1 MKKNLIAASL
11 FIISFTWVQAQKT
24 ITVQSNGDATFYTDW
39 ASAWEATQ
47 VGDTIYLPGGTFN
60 IGNLVINR
68 KVTIIGVGH
77 DPTQTHDG
85 LFSHLNGNIY
95 FVEGS
100 DESLLHGFQFTNLYF
115 NTTSWVNQAVSN
127 VTISRC
133 RITNLTQLGY
143 TKPSLAQHILFK
155 ENVLGGAIY
164 GRDAQ
169 QIQFVKN
176 IIDERVYEFDGYTVF
191 TNNIFT
197 YYYTSTVAWA
207 PLQQMKNALFQN
219 NIFRTTSY
227 PLNTGNC
234 DNNLLQANI
243 FAANITINTQTDL
256 NTWVGNFFNQ
266 PLAEVFVNFTG
277 GAFNPEHD
285 YHLLPTS
292 VGVGAG
298 TDGFDIGIY
307 GTAVPYKEGAVPF
320 NPQITFEQVS
330 GQTDEAGNIEVQVNV
345 SAQER

>member
-1 MKKNLIAASL
+1 MKKIFLISIFWLAQ
-11 FIISFTWVQAQKT
+11 FGIVQAQRT
-24 ITVQSNGDATFYTDW
+24 IAVQSNGNATFFTDW

-47 VGDTIYLPGGTFN
+47 DGDTIYLPGGTFATGN
-60 IGNLVINR
+60 IVIDR

-77 DPTQTHDG
+77 DATQTHDG
-85 LFSHLNGNIY
+85 LFSHLNGSIF

-100 DESLLHGFQFTNLYF
+100 DESLLHGFQFTGLFF
-115 NTTSWVNQAVSN
+115 NTTFSVNQAVSN

-133 RITNLTQLGY
+133 RITASTRIGH
-143 TKPSLAQHILFK
+143 TKPSLAQHILFE
-155 ENVLGGAIY
+155 ENVFGGTIH

-176 IIDERVYEFDGYTVF
+176 IFNERVYEFNGYAVF
-191 TNNIFT
+191 TNNIFS
-197 YYYTSTVAWA
+197 STGGGIYA
-207 PLQQMKNALFQN
+207 PLQQMHNVFVQN
-219 NIFRTTSY
+219 NIFRTTTY
-227 PLNTGNC
+227 PLTNSE
-234 DNNLLQANI
+234 NNLLKNNIIVANL
-243 FAANITINTQTDL
+243 TINPQTDL

-266 PLAEVFVNFTG
+266 PLAEVFVNFSG

-292 VGVGAG
+292 VGVNAG

-330 GQTDEAGNIEVQVNV
+330 GQTYDEGNIEVQVNV

>member
-1 MKKNLIAASL
+1 MKKFLFTVSL

-115 NTTSWVNQAVSN
+115 NTTSSVNQAVSN

-133 RITNLTQLGY
+133 RITASTLIGH
-143 TKPSLAQHILFK
+143 TKPSLAQHILFE
-155 ENVLGGAIY
+155 ENVFGGFIY

-176 IIDERVYEFDGYTVF
+176 IIDGRVYEFNGYAVF
-191 TNNIFT
+191 SNNIFS
-197 YYYTSTVAWA
+197 YYYAGGIGFA
-207 PLQQMKNALFQN
+207 PLQQMYNVLVQN
-219 NIFRTTSY
+219 NIFRTLAY
-227 PLNTGNC
+227 PLNNSE
-234 DNNLLQANI
+234 NNLLQNNI
-243 FAANITINTQTDL
+243 IAANLTINSQTDL

-266 PLAEVFVNFTG
+266 PLTEVFVNFTS

-307 GTAVPYKEGAVPF
+307 GTVVPYKEGAVPF

-330 GQTDEAGNIEVQVNV
+330 GQTDETGNIEVQVNV